1 MNKISFK
8 AILAV
13 MLPITVAGCGTTHKM
28 KFADYTEAYK
38 LADYC
43 KAADRALDKSD
54 VCQMSAEDIKP
65 DKFNID
71 EKLNGGTALF
81 LAQKTDLSNKIFEET
96 AKEIQED
103 LESMGLARGA
113 VEVVANASIVD
124 YNPMIMDGIYL
135 HSYTLLNA
143 LAQNNKDE
151 AKIQVNRAY
160 NVQQKAVETF
170 SKEIQKQNEENAKD
184 VAQMQ
189 KEAQEANQKNI
200 SDIMANYKEF
210 ERFNGYANFVNP
222 YVTYMSGLYLMTNG
236 HSNSDYETAS
246 NYLKRVSGM
255 VRHNKFVKQ
264 DLSLANKLASG
275 TQKNLAPTAWVVF
288 ENGLVANFEE
298 FRLDLPIF
306 IATNNVKTASLA
318 LPYPKEREIAY
329 KNISVSNGNKKV
341 TTELLA
347 DVDNIF
353 MAEFKKKLPII
364 VTKAVTKLTLQTVA
378 QAVAQNVYPN
388 WNNQYAHSYGNAIIP
403 ETYTIDLTGF
413 RMPTPSTKI
422 TSPFGPRWRR
432 MHNGLD
438 LKVNIGDT
446 IVSAFDGKVR
456 IVKYERRGYGKYVVI
471 RHDNGLETIY
481 GHLSKQLVEE
491 NQLVKAGEP
500 IGLGGNTGRS
510 TGSHLHFE
518 TRFLGIA
525 INPIYMF
532 DFPKQDIV
540 ADTYTFRKTKGVKR
554 AGSHDTQV
562 ADGTIRYHKVKSG
575 DTLSRIAKLRGVSVS
590 TLCKLNRIKPTT
602 TLRIGQVLRCS

>member
-1 MNKISFK
+1 MNFNCI
-8 AILAV
+8 
-13 MLPITVAGCGTTHKM
+13 
-28 KFADYTEAYK
+28 
-38 LADYC
+38 
-43 KAADRALDKSD
+43 
-54 VCQMSAEDIKP
+54 IK
-65 DKFNID
+65 
-71 EKLNGGTALF
+71 T
-81 LAQKTDLSNKIFEET
+81 
-96 AKEIQED
+96 
-103 LESMGLARGA
+103 
-113 VEVVANASIVD
+113 
-124 YNPMIMDGIYL
+124 
-135 HSYTLLNA
+135 
-143 LAQNNKDE
+143 
-151 AKIQVNRAY
+151 
-160 NVQQKAVETF
+160 
-170 SKEIQKQNEENAKD
+170 
-184 VAQMQ
+184 
-189 KEAQEANQKNI
+189 
-200 SDIMANYKEF
+200 
-210 ERFNGYANFVNP
+210 
-222 YVTYMSGLYLMTNG
+222 
-236 HSNSDYETAS
+236 
-246 NYLKRVSGM
+246 
-255 VRHNKFVKQ
+255 
-264 DLSLANKLASG
+264 
-275 TQKNLAPTAWVVF
+275 
-288 ENGLVANFEE
+288 GLVAVAAMVSLSSFSQ
-298 FRLDLPIF
+298 DLIARQAPIDKKL
-306 IATNNVKTASLA
+306 KTVDSLA
-318 LPYPKEREIAY
+318 LQKQIRAEQSEYPAL
-329 KNISVSNGNKKV
+329 S
-341 TTELLA
+341 L
-347 DVDNIF
+347 
-353 MAEFKKKLPII
+353 
-364 VTKAVTKLTLQTVA
+364 
-378 QAVAQNVYPN
+378 YPN
-388 WNNQYAHSYGNAIIP
+388 WNNQYVHAYGNAIIP
-403 ETYTIDLTGF
+403 DTYTIDLTGF
-413 RMPTPSTKI
+413 HMPTPSTKI